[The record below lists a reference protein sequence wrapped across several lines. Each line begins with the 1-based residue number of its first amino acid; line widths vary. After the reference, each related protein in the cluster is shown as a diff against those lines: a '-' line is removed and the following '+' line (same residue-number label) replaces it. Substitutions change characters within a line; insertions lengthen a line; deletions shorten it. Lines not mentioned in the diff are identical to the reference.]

1 MNISKDQKIL
11 VAGATG
17 KQGGAVAGC
26 LLRDGWGVRI
36 LTRNPNKPAARQCA
50 SQGCEVFQGDMDDS
64 NSLERAIE
72 GCHGVFSVQDF
83 YQAGAEG
90 EVRQGKAIADAA
102 KAAGVKHFV
111 YSSVG
116 SADRDTGIPHFE
128 TKFQIEQHVR
138 SINLP
143 WTIVRPVFFMDNF
156 TQDWLRPG
164 IFQGKLALAMQPDR
178 PLQMIAVSDI
188 GECVA
193 MCFARMDQFLSK
205 AIDLAGDEL
214 TMPKVAEKLS
224 QVIGRRVV
232 FQPVSIDEVQA
243 SSPELAKMYDW
254 FNKVGYNVNIANLR
268 QMLPDLKTFD
278 TYLADSVFA
287 KEPVTAGSTSA

>member
-1 MNISKDQKIL
+1 MDNSKLIL
-11 VAGATG
+11 VTGATG
-17 KQGGAVAGC
+17 LQGGAVLRQ
-26 LLRDGWGVRI
+26 LLAKGGRVRAV
-36 LTRNPNKPAARQCA
+36 TRKPGSADARKLA
-50 SQGCEVFQGDMDDS
+50 DLGAEIVEGDLEAPETIERAVQGCW
-64 NSLERAIE
+64 
-72 GCHGVFSVQDF
+72 GVFSVQ
-83 YQAGAEG
+83 QAYRFEREVEQGNRLAELS
-90 EVRQGKAIADAA
+90 RD
-102 KAAGVKHFV
+102 AGVEHFV
-111 YSSVG
+111 YSSVC
-116 SADRDTGIPHFE
+116 SANRQTGIPHFDS
-128 TKFQIEQHVR
+128 KWQIEQTIR
-138 SINLP
+138 GLGFES
-143 WTIVRPVFFMDNF
+143 WTILRPVFFMDNF

-164 IFQGKLALAMQPDR
+164 IFQGKLSVAMQPDR

-205 AIDLAGDEL
+205 AVDLAGDEL

-287 KEPVTAGSTSA
+287 KEPVTVGSTSA